1 MKASAHLRY
10 LNISPRKVRIVVDA
24 LRRLKADDA
33 LNKLRFIEKRA
44 AYPLIK
50 LVKSAIA
57 NAEHNL
63 SLDRNTLKIE
73 KFTVDGGPMLKRF
86 RPKALGR
93 VAPIQRKTSHITII
107 LEGERMSQEKIKQ
120 RDKETEVLAETTTI
134 EAPEKKDSHKALP
147 QDEKKFE
154 ARRDE
159 TKSRQVEKKVGQEKK
174 SSFARR
180 IFRRKSI

>member
-24 LRRLKADDA
+24 LRGLKAEDA

-44 AYPLIK
+44 AYPLTK

-63 SLDRNTLKIE
+63 SLDRSTLRIE

-93 VAPIQRKTSHITII
+93 VAPIQRKTSHVTII
-107 LEGERMSQEKIKQ
+107 LEGERMSREKIKQ
-120 RDKETEVLAETTTI
+120 RDKGSETVAETTKI
-134 EAPEKKDSHKALP
+134 ETPEKKDSHKALSR
-147 QDEKKFE
+147 DEKKFE
-154 ARRDE
+154 
-159 TKSRQVEKKVGQEKK
+159 VEKKVGQEKK